1 MRVEGTFQ
9 VVSFRP
15 TQLDT
20 SPPDVTTALPVG
32 VAAME
37 KRFTGDVDGRGDT
50 VFLAAL
56 YQQQGVG
63 ASMAMWSFWGAL
75 SRPPSSFNFVHSAT
89 TSGTDRAGEYFL
101 IVPGSGTGE
110 LAAIRGSGSIV
121 VDGDAHR
128 ILFEYELG

>member
-37 KRFTGDVDGRGDT
+37 KRFTGDVDGRAAT
-50 VFLAAL
+50 VFVAAFD
-56 YQQQGVG
+56 QQRGVG
-63 ASMAMWSFWGAL
+63 TYVAMESFEGTLDGRAG
-75 SRPPSSFNFVHSAT
+75 SFNFVHSAT

>member
-15 TQLDT
+15 AQLDPP
-20 SPPDVTTALPVG
+20 PPDVPTALPVG

-37 KRFTGDVDGRGDT
+37 KRFTGAVEGRAATVFVAAYDQERGVGTYVAMESFEGTLDGRAG
-50 VFLAAL
+50 
-56 YQQQGVG
+56 
-63 ASMAMWSFWGAL
+63 
-75 SRPPSSFNFVHSAT
+75 SFNFVHSAT

-110 LAAIRGSGSIV
+110 LASIRGAGSIV
-121 VDGDAHR
+121 LDGDAHR
-128 ILFEYELG
+128 ISFDYELG